1 MPGGS
6 GAAARLHSVIMLRDG
21 PWVVTALDE
30 TRARIFKD
38 VSGHEEYRE
47 GVSLAALADGF
58 DYTTLP
64 QRVALL
70 DTRGIA
76 GGFTKFGTG
85 LVGSAKQAWLRDG
98 HPTFLVALVIAS
110 GRATVLCSADLVAL
124 PLVMRERVRAPNAR
138 ATALR
143 AANAS
148 RGERDLG
155 PSRARGI

>member
-1 MPGGS
+1 
-6 GAAARLHSVIMLRDG
+6 MLRDG

-85 LVGSAKQAWLRDG
+85 LVGSAKHARPRAHPRKNLYAMTGRDPEST
-98 HPTFLVALVIAS
+98 H
-110 GRATVLCSADLVAL
+110 
-124 PLVMRERVRAPNAR
+124 ERIYTR
-138 ATALR
+138 
-143 AANAS
+143 
-148 RGERDLG
+148 
-155 PSRARGI
+155 